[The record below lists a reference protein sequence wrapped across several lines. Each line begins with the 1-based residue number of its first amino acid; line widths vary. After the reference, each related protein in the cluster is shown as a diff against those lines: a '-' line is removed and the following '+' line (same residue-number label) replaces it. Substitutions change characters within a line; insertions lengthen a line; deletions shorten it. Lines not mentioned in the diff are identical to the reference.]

1 MNMTNF
7 GSAVEDF
14 HRARRQ
20 VALEKILGY
29 FTSESLDLLSYEEVR
44 RHLRP
49 SGQIERGLQEIPLVA
64 IVGSVGRYRDFTRT
78 FLPRHDADAMR
89 WAQVKVAHLTQGV
102 PPITVYQIGGV
113 YFVQDGNHRVSVAR
127 QMGNNTIE
135 AYVTELKTA
144 VPLGPDVQPDDLIL
158 KAEYA
163 DFLATT
169 RLDVSR
175 PQADLSLTSP
185 GRYPLILEH
194 IAVHRY
200 FMGLEQQRDITYEE
214 AVSHWYDFV
223 YLPVVQLMEE
233 YGLLQDFP
241 ARTEADLYV
250 WLAQHRAE
258 IEAEWDEIVQPDM
271 AVAHLAAQLVQ
282 EKPSAPRFVRALLQ
296 AMNKVESSL
305 RPQRP
310 E

>member
-1 MNMTNF
+1 MNMANF

-20 VALEKILGY
+20 AALEKILGY
-29 FTSESLDLLSYEEVR
+29 FTGESLDLLSYEEVR

-49 SGQIERGLQEIPLVA
+49 SGQIERGLQEIPLAA

-78 FLPRHDADAMR
+78 FLPRHDADATR

-102 PPITVYQIGGV
+102 PPITVYQIGEV

-127 QMGNNTIE
+127 QMGNNLIE
-135 AYVTELKTA
+135 AYVTEMKTA

-163 DFLATT
+163 DFLAGT

-200 FMGLEQQRDITYEE
+200 FMGLEQQRDISYEE

-258 IEAEWDEIVQPDM
+258 IEAEWNEIVQPDM

-282 EKPSAPRFVRALLQ
+282 EKPPAPRFVRTLLQ

>member
-1 MNMTNF
+1 MDFTNF

-20 VALEKILGY
+20 VALEKILAY
-29 FTSESLDLLSYEEVR
+29 FTGEPLELLSYEEVR

-49 SGQIERGLQEIPLVA
+49 SGQIERGLQEIPLDA

-78 FLPRHDADAMR
+78 FLPRHDGDATR
-89 WAQVKVAHLTQGV
+89 WAQVKVAYLTQGV
-102 PPITVYQIGGV
+102 PPITVYQIGEV
-113 YFVQDGNHRVSVAR
+113 YFVQDGNHRISVAR
-127 QMGNNTIE
+127 QMGNSTIE
-135 AYVTELKTA
+135 AYVTEMKTA

-163 DFLATT
+163 DFLAET
-169 RLDVSR
+169 RLDVTR

-200 FMGLEQQRDITYEE
+200 YMGLEQQRDIPYEE
-214 AVSHWYDFV
+214 AVSHWYDGV
-223 YLPVVQLMEE
+223 YLPIVQLMQEH
-233 YGLLQDFP
+233 GLLQDFP
-241 ARTEADLYV
+241 ARTGADLYV

-258 IEAEWDEIVQPDM
+258 IEQEWDEIVQPDM

-282 EKPSAPRFVRALLQ
+282 EKPPAPRLVRALLQ

-305 RPQRP
+305 RPRRL

>member
-1 MNMTNF
+1 MNMANF

-20 VALEKILGY
+20 AALEKILGY
-29 FTSESLDLLSYEEVR
+29 FTGESLDLLSYEEVR

-49 SGQIERGLQEIPLVA
+49 SGQIERGLQEIPLAA

-78 FLPRHDADAMR
+78 FLPRHDADATR

-102 PPITVYQIGGV
+102 PPITVYQIGDV

-127 QMGNNTIE
+127 QLGNNTIE
-135 AYVTELKTA
+135 AYVTEMKTS
-144 VPLGPDVQPDDLIL
+144 VPLGPEVEPDDLIL

-163 DFLATT
+163 DFLAET

-200 FMGLEQQRDITYEE
+200 YMGLEQQRDIPYEE
-214 AVSHWYDFV
+214 AVSHWYDVV
-223 YLPVVQLMEE
+223 YLPIVQLMTE

-271 AVAHLAAQLVQ
+271 AVDHLAAQLVQ
-282 EKPSAPRFVRALLQ
+282 EKPSAPRFVRTLLQ

-305 RPQRP
+305 RPQRA

>member
-1 MNMTNF
+1 MDFTNF
-7 GSAVEDF
+7 GSAVDDF

-20 VALEKILGY
+20 IAIEKIMAF
-29 FTSESLDLLSYEEVR
+29 FTGLSLDLLSYEEVR
-44 RHLRP
+44 RQLRT
-49 SGQIERGLQEIPLVA
+49 SGQIERGLQEIPLDAV
-64 IVGSVGRYRDFTRT
+64 VGSVGRYRDFTRT
-78 FLPRHDADAMR
+78 FLPRNESDAGR

-102 PPITVYQIGGV
+102 PPITVYQIGEV

-127 QMGNNTIE
+127 QMGNRTIE

-144 VPLGPDVQPDDLIL
+144 VTLEPDVQPDDLIL

-163 DFLATT
+163 DFLAET
-169 RLDVSR
+169 RLDVAR
-175 PQADLSLTSP
+175 PQANLSLTSP

-200 FMGLEQQRDITYEE
+200 YMGLEQQRDIGYEE
-214 AVSHWYDFV
+214 AVSHWYDVV
-223 YLPVVQLMEE
+223 YLPIVQLMQEH
-233 YGLLQDFP
+233 GLLEDFP
-241 ARTEADLYV
+241 DRTEADLYV

-258 IEAEWDEIVQPDM
+258 IEQQWDEIVQPDM

-305 RPQRP
+305 RPRRL

>member
-1 MNMTNF
+1 MDFTKF

-20 VALEKILGY
+20 AALKKILAF
-29 FTSESLDLLSYEEVR
+29 FTGESLDLLSYEEVR
-44 RHLRP
+44 RHVRP
-49 SGQIERGLQEIPLVA
+49 SGQIERGLQEIPLAA
-64 IVGSVGRYRDFTRT
+64 IVGSVGRYKDFTRT
-78 FLPRHDADAMR
+78 FLPRHDGDATR

-102 PPITVYQIGGV
+102 PPITVYQIGEV

-127 QMGNNTIE
+127 QMGNKTIE
-135 AYVTELKTA
+135 AYVTEMKTA
-144 VPLGPDVQPDDLIL
+144 VPLGPEVQPDDLIL

-163 DFLATT
+163 DFLAET

-200 FMGLEQQRDITYEE
+200 FMGLEQKRDITYEE

-223 YLPVVQLMEE
+223 YLPVVQLMAE
-233 YGLLQDFP
+233 YGLLNDFP
-241 ARTEADLYV
+241 ARTEGDLYV

-258 IEAEWDEIVQPDM
+258 LEQEWQRPVQSDM
-271 AVAHLAAQLVQ
+271 AVAHLAAQLGQ
-282 EKPSAPRFVRALLQ
+282 EKPPRLIRSLLQ
-296 AMNKVESSL
+296 AMNKVELSL
-305 RPQRP
+305 RPQRA

>member
-1 MNMTNF
+1 MDFTKF

-20 VALEKILGY
+20 AALAKILAY
-29 FTSESLDLLSYEEVR
+29 FTGESLDLLSYEEVR
-44 RHLRP
+44 RQLRP
-49 SGQIERGLQEIPLVA
+49 SGQIERGLQEIPLDA
-64 IVGSVGRYRDFTRT
+64 IVGSVGRYKDFTRT
-78 FLPRHDADAMR
+78 FLPRHDGDATR
-89 WAQVKVAHLTQGV
+89 WAQVKVAQLTNGV
-102 PPITVYQIGGV
+102 PPITVYQIGEV

-127 QMGNNTIE
+127 QMGNKTIE

-144 VPLGPDVQPDDLIL
+144 VPLSLDVQPDDLIL

-163 DFLATT
+163 DFLAET

-200 FMGLEQQRDITYEE
+200 FMGLEQKRDIAYEE

-223 YLPVVQLMEE
+223 YLPVVQLMTE
-233 YGLLQDFP
+233 YGLLEDFP

-258 IEAEWDEIVQPDM
+258 LEQEWQKPVQPDM
-271 AVAHLAAQLVQ
+271 AVAHLAAQLGQ
-282 EKPSAPRFVRALLQ
+282 EKPPRLIRTLLQ
-296 AMNKVESSL
+296 AMNKVEWSL
-305 RPQRP
+305 RPQQA